1 MAVHIVIDGYNFI
14 RCSPELKV
22 LDREDIQ
29 LGREALADMLAM
41 YKKTKR
47 HRITVV
53 FDGRDA
59 LPGQEVKF
67 QKKGIRFVFS
77 RGSRSADDVIKGIA
91 AEEREKAVIVSS
103 DGDVIRYCSSKGSTA
118 VRSEVFEHT
127 IQEAVYKKADGVE
140 DTPAAKAHTVGTKK
154 KGPSRRLPKKARQA
168 RRKVAK
174 LS

>member
-1 MAVHIVIDGYNFI
+1 MSIHIVVDGYNFI
-14 RCSPELKV
+14 RCSPDLKA
-22 LDREDIQ
+22 LDREDLQ
-29 LGREALADMLAM
+29 LGREALADMLAE
-41 YKKTKR
+41 YKRTKG
-47 HRITVV
+47 HRITAV

-67 QKKGIRFVFS
+67 QTKGIRFIFS

-91 AEEREKAVIVSS
+91 AREREKAIVVSS
-103 DGDVIRYCSSKGSTA
+103 DGDVMRYCSSQGSMA

-127 IQEAVYKKADGVE
+127 IQQAVYADVANSE
-140 DTPAAKAHTVGTKK
+140 DNPATKAHKTGTKK
-154 KGPSRRLPKKARQA
+154 KGPSTRLSKKARQA